1 MKKKD
6 KNAYADISTKK
17 ITAPNKLTDQP
28 KGKKKSGNDLR
39 IKNGG

>member
-17 ITAPNKLTDQP
+17 ITAPNKLANQP
-28 KGKKKSGNDLR
+28 RGKKKSGNDLR